1 MDMLYSL
8 MNNPFEPFPMFGKPS
23 VYVISDSELAK
34 YKRLNA
40 EAEISEI
47 QRLIDSHK
55 QSIERL
61 QKTVDKLTDEL
72 PPLPE
77 ETAKEWQH

>member
-1 MDMLYSL
+1 MIYSL
-8 MNNPFEPFPMFGKPS
+8 MNSPFDPFPMFGKPS
-23 VYVISDSELAK
+23 VYVISDSELAM
-34 YKRLNA
+34 YKRKNA
-40 EAEISEI
+40 EAEIA
-47 QRLIDSHK
+47 QLQGLIDSHK

-77 ETAKEWQH
+77 ETAKE